1 MPRNIRDIIKWL
13 SLVYAIAS
21 LVYILYITKSPYT
34 AIPLITLIIVNSIK
48 KYRKAIP
55 FSVYATMFFISMA
68 LDEGIYLSTP
78 LAITIPFIIGQSNIK
93 DELQKRFILG
103 PSALDMFRYLLISSL
118 LMLVDLRVLIPIM
131 LSASTII
138 VYAIYSYVKLSKV
151 STDISLINN
160 TVSWGEKV
168 SALLNVNT
176 SMEIN
181 LVLEYGGNRN
191 VYTVKGKAI
200 FDIELPINHVGRH
213 IIEVNVYVLDS
224 FYFSCRFI
232 GKHEIEY
239 NVIPLTQRALEV
251 IGEYIRE
258 AVGISS
264 PAIEISI
271 SELSEGSTI
280 TTRTQIENV
289 RALYGYTYR
298 VKRGIYLGALLEKFL
313 ESLEEIA
320 RKTGEGEGYKRSRY
334 GEYIGSRPY
343 IPGDSL
349 RFIHWKKSASRG
361 SLVIKE
367 FGSSSIEESLLNH
380 EGEGEEPLI
389 IVDLYAP
396 NAQELDRLIYV
407 FLQQC
412 FKVFKQSP
420 RSKILLVIII
430 GDMVISLKGRSA
442 DIVHQLYR
450 VFSKTPIQTLFN
462 YTSIQSPTE
471 DNIVEILKND
481 KRPKPL
487 AILVVSNEMFAD
499 ELVKVILGND
509 FMPPRPFTLI
519 YSNSLEFRY
528 VVVKH
533 VLHRLGFI
541 YTNNFELINQF
552 T

>member
-1 MPRNIRDIIKWL
+1 
-13 SLVYAIAS
+13 
-21 LVYILYITKSPYT
+21 
-34 AIPLITLIIVNSIK
+34 
-48 KYRKAIP
+48 
-55 FSVYATMFFISMA
+55 
-68 LDEGIYLSTP
+68 
-78 LAITIPFIIGQSNIK
+78 
-93 DELQKRFILG
+93 
-103 PSALDMFRYLLISSL
+103 
-118 LMLVDLRVLIPIM
+118 
-131 LSASTII
+131 
-138 VYAIYSYVKLSKV
+138 
-151 STDISLINN
+151 
-160 TVSWGEKV
+160 
-168 SALLNVNT
+168 
-176 SMEIN
+176 
-181 LVLEYGGNRN
+181 
-191 VYTVKGKAI
+191 
-200 FDIELPINHVGRH
+200 
-213 IIEVNVYVLDS
+213 
-224 FYFSCRFI
+224 
-232 GKHEIEY
+232 
-239 NVIPLTQRALEV
+239 
-251 IGEYIRE
+251 
-258 AVGISS
+258 
-264 PAIEISI
+264 
-271 SELSEGSTI
+271 
-280 TTRTQIENV
+280 
-289 RALYGYTYR
+289 
-298 VKRGIYLGALLEKFL
+298 
-313 ESLEEIA
+313 
-320 RKTGEGEGYKRSRY
+320 
-334 GEYIGSRPY
+334 
-343 IPGDSL
+343 
-349 RFIHWKKSASRG
+349 
-361 SLVIKE
+361 

-430 GDMVISLKGRSA
+430 GDIVISLKGRSA